1 MNGFVRQ
8 RGPSLSSER
17 GATLVVVLV
26 LLLVMTLLGLASLR
40 STVLEERM
48 SSNLLDRSI
57 GFQTAE
63 AALREAEAIVAAAP
77 PAFPAAG
84 CNANGFCATPDP
96 ALPERWLDNAFAGWR
111 NGTAIDATLGPPQ
124 FIVED
129 MGEGPNWPLC
139 DAEVPVNPNCLKPRY
154 RITAR
159 STQAGRATVMLQ
171 TTYSGI

>member
-1 MNGFVRQ
+1 MNGFHSSRAS
-8 RGPSLSSER
+8 RGAQG

-57 GFQTAE
+57 GFQSAE
-63 AALREAEAIVAAAP
+63 AALREAEVILAAAAP
-77 PAFPAAG
+77 VFPPAG
-84 CNANGFCATPDP
+84 CDANGLCARPVATD
-96 ALPERWLDNAFAGWR
+96 PERWLDTAFAGWR
-111 NGTAIDATLGPPQ
+111 NGTVVEPSIGPPQ

-129 MGEGPNWPLC
+129 MGQGPNWPLC
-139 DAEVPVNPNCLKPRY
+139 DAEVPINPNCLKPRY
-154 RITAR
+154 RVTAR
-159 STQAGRATVMLQ
+159 SSQAGRAMVMLQ